1 MGQATQQPY
10 LDIDQFIKRYEE
22 KLAVAASL
30 AQSVT
35 PDTPLFLEGVSN
47 YSNLQTLEHKGY
59 KDCVTPITPVTSKN
73 DKVQDFTLETFEE
86 RAAIIQYNDAIPR
99 CWAIAIAKIQLR
111 SRPNSIAQEKW
122 QEIQSALEMLT
133 TCLKDVIAHGW
144 KISDIFG
151 CHPIA
156 PQRRFDAMGL
166 LMLLNEGDRIIEIN
180 NDAIRVQN
188 LRGGTQSFYRPYY
201 RYLYNQ
207 KSCLHEI

>member
-35 PDTPLFLEGVSN
+35 PDTPLFFEGVSN

-73 DKVQDFTLETFEE
+73 DNAQDFTLETFEE

-111 SRPNSIAQEKW
+111 PKPNAIAQEKW
-122 QEIQSALEMLT
+122 QEIQSTLEMLT

-151 CHPIA
+151 CHPVA

-166 LMLLNEGDRIIEIN
+166 LMLLNEGDRIIEIRQ
-180 NDAIRVQN
+180 DAIRVQN
-188 LRGGTQSFYRPYY
+188 SRGSIQSFYRPYY